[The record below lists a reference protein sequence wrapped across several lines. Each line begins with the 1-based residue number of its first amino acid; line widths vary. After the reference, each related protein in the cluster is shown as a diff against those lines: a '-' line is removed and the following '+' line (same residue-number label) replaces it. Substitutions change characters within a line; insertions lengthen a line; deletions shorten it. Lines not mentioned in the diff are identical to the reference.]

1 MRKLV
6 VPIAIIGATLFVVG
20 CSRHHVATTAAGN
33 TVYGDKAAAIERLR
47 DSGEDL
53 KQLMDAP
60 DAEIPKEVV
69 DAAKCVAVV
78 PDMVKGGFVIGAR
91 HGLGVATC
99 RTSNGW
105 SSPAFF
111 SITGGSWGLQIGVES
126 IDVVLLAMN
135 EKGMQDMLQSE
146 FKLGAGGSVAAGPLG
161 RQAQASTDWKF
172 KSEVLMYS
180 RARGAYAGLD
190 LSGAV
195 IKTDFDSTVAFYGKQ
210 IPTRVLLSGRGPSN
224 ANAEPF
230 LNSVEQAVQ
239 EARAA
244 E

>member
-1 MRKLV
+1 
-6 VPIAIIGATLFVVG
+6 
-20 CSRHHVATTAAGN
+20 
-33 TVYGDKAAAIERLR
+33 
-47 DSGEDL
+47 
-53 KQLMDAP
+53 MDAP
-60 DAEIPKEVV
+60 DAAIPKEVV

-78 PDMVKGGFVIGAR
+78 PDMVKGGFVIRAR

-126 IDVVLLAMN
+126 LDVVLLAMN

-146 FKLGAGGSVAAGPLG
+146 FKLGAGGSVAAGPVG
-161 RQAQASTDWKF
+161 RQAQASTDGKF

-190 LSGAV
+190 LSGTV
-195 IKTDFDSTVAFYGKQ
+195 IKADFDSTVAFHGRQ
-210 IPTRVLLSGRGPSN
+210 ISTKVLLSGRGPSN
-224 ANAEPF
+224 AHAEPF